1 VIKSLIHGKKANTI
15 VYLVYIQ
22 ELSSPK
28 LQSYMRQFLF
38 LWFFLISGFS
48 FSQTITGTVKEKGS
62 GLSLPFANVFVNNT
76 TIGAATDADG
86 KFIITGTIPDQ
97 FELVASFVGY
107 STVSLTINRKGM
119 QSITQNF
126 ELELLEDNL
135 TEIELKAKRDK
146 SWERNL
152 KKFKEV
158 FLAVPDDPYGNDIEI
173 LNPWVLDFSTVKPDN
188 GFNYTQATAHLP
200 LKVVNKALG
209 YEIDFYLQDFRMLR
223 NASRFFGQAFYK
235 NLATED
241 SLVESNWKEGKE
253 LNYLNSVRH
262 MALSFLLKNS
272 GSQGF
277 EFYQA
282 NAGVPK
288 EKRSNDFYY
297 ELKKSIIPV
306 NLELIYTKP
315 LGNGIYRIF
324 LPERMEVHHLK
335 KTWPNDY
342 YTNIYHA
349 ISWIWAPSGYFDV
362 DRNGTLL
369 HPTQLVLSGFIGRQ
383 RMARSLPLDFVPDKS
398 FDGLLE
404 KLEVFQ
410 NRYITLNNLR
420 ETPWISLNKPFFY
433 PGESLWLGGEMLYQN
448 PAMQDT
454 LSRVLYVDILNDQ
467 MKVLNH
473 ESYPIIKGKING
485 GLTLSDTLKK
495 GDYLLRAYTR
505 WSLNFGERDIFQLPF
520 PILNPNETIDY
531 REETEEELF
540 GDIVVKNNYSL
551 SDSVFYRV
559 MDVELSFQDS
569 YENSADA
576 NFLLS
581 VLEESVAGELDPNF
595 RLEKSLNWLDKPLAV
610 GFDSELPYAI
620 EYGIS
625 VEGKFTPDKKRSPLA
640 AKITVVRG
648 DLEDYGQ
655 VNSDSSG
662 RFWASG
668 LQFLDTAQIAIAAV
682 DDKLRPYGK
691 VDVLPFSPPLFK
703 GYFPKLRYQ
712 LKDISGESESMLDL
726 SGDFIQLEEFV
737 KEEVKEKETMAER
750 SYGYGEPNQEVGP
763 SDLETKTMAE
773 ILGLLRFNI
782 STLKFRNYTWGDSTG
797 SPLLII
803 DGASMP
809 FMEKDA
815 FRELLLS
822 FEPSQLR
829 SIKVYNDNISN
840 VVFGMAGYAGVIMIE
855 TKKGFRTG
863 ADSGRKFNSEGFQI
877 FPVKG
882 FSSFSEFPKN
892 PPSDQFLKKKPTI
905 YWEPNAQSTDGIY
918 KAKVKVPYGINSLK
932 IRVEGMTGDGEA
944 FFKILKIEI

>member
-1 VIKSLIHGKKANTI
+1 MRGI
-15 VYLVYIQ
+15 VL
-22 ELSSPK
+22 
-28 LQSYMRQFLF
+28 LF
-38 LWFFLISGFS
+38 IFIFHFS
-48 FSQTITGTVKEKGS
+48 AQSQTITGTVKEKGS
-62 GLSLPFANVFVNNT
+62 GLPLPFANVFVNNT
-76 TIGAATDADG
+76 TIGAATDIDG
-86 KFIITGTIPDQ
+86 NFRITGIIPDQ

-107 STVSLTINRKGM
+107 STVSVTINRKGK
-119 QSITQNF
+119 QSIVQNF
-126 ELELLEDNL
+126 ELELLEDKL

-152 KKFKEV
+152 NKFKEV
-158 FLAVPDDPYGNDIEI
+158 FLAVPDDPYGKDIEI
-173 LNPWVLDFSTVKPDN
+173 LNPWVLDFSMVKPDK
-188 GFNYTQATAHLP
+188 GFNYTQATAQMP
-200 LKVVNKALG
+200 LQLVNKALG
-209 YEIDFYLQDFRMLR
+209 YQIDFYLQDFRMLR

-235 NLATED
+235 NLTSED
-241 SLVESNWKEGKE
+241 SLVESKWKEGKE

-262 MALSFLLKNS
+262 LALSLLLKNS

-288 EKRSNDFYY
+288 ENRTNDFYS

-315 LGNGIYRIF
+315 LGNGVYRIF

-335 KTWPNDY
+335 KPWPNDY

-404 KLEVFQ
+404 DLEVFQ

-420 ETPWISLNKPFFY
+420 ETPWISLNKSFYY

-448 PAMQDT
+448 ATKQDS
-454 LSRVLYVDILNDQ
+454 LSRVVYVDVLNDQ
-467 MKVLNH
+467 LKVVH
-473 ESYPIIKGKING
+473 QEAYPIVNGKIAG
-485 GLTLSDTLKK
+485 GLTLSDALKK

-505 WSLNFGERDIFQLPF
+505 WGLNYGERDIFQLPF
-520 PILNPNETIDY
+520 PILNPNEIIEH

-540 GDIVVKNNYSL
+540 GDIAVVYDHSI

-559 MDVELSFQDS
+559 LDLVLNFQDTD
-569 YENSADA
+569 ENSVDA
-576 NFLLS
+576 GFLFAA
-581 VLEESVAGELDPNF
+581 LEESVAVELDPKF
-595 RLEKSLNWLDKPLAV
+595 RLENRLDWLDRALPV
-610 GFDSELPYAI
+610 GFDSRLPFDI

-625 VEGKFTPDKKRSPLA
+625 VEGKFTPDKKRASLSTV
-640 AKITVVRG
+640 ITVVRD
-648 DLEDYGQ
+648 DLEDFGQ
-655 VNSDSSG
+655 VKSDSSG

-682 DDKLRPYGK
+682 DEKRRPYGK
-691 VDVLPFSPPLFK
+691 VELLPFNSPLFK
-703 GYFPKLRYQ
+703 GYFPKARYQ
-712 LKDISGESESMLDL
+712 LKEISKESEPLFDL
-726 SGDFIQLEEFV
+726 AGDFIQLEEFV
-737 KEEVKEKETMAER
+737 KEEVKEKETMAQR
-750 SYGYGEPNQEVGP
+750 NYSYGNPNQEIGP

-782 STLKFRNYTWGDSTG
+782 ASLKFRNYTYGDSTG

-803 DGASMP
+803 DGVSMA

-815 FRELLLS
+815 FREMLLG
-822 FEPSQLR
+822 FEPSQLL

-840 VVFGMAGYAGVIMIE
+840 VIFGMAGYAGVIMIE

-863 ADSGRKFNSEGFQI
+863 PDSDRKFNSEGFQI

-882 FSSFSEFPKN
+882 FTDFPEFPKN
-892 PPSDQFLKKKPTI
+892 PPADQYLRKKPTI
-905 YWEPNAQSTDGIY
+905 YWDPDAQTSDGIY
-918 KAKVKVPYGINSLK
+918 RTKVKVPYGVNKLR
-932 IRVEGMTGDGEA
+932 IRVEGMTLDGEA
-944 FFKILKIEI
+944 FYKILKIEI

>member
-1 VIKSLIHGKKANTI
+1 MRGIVLLFIFIFSL
-15 VYLVYIQ
+15 
-22 ELSSPK
+22 
-28 LQSYMRQFLF
+28 
-38 LWFFLISGFS
+38 SGQ
-48 FSQTITGTVKEKGS
+48 SQTITGTVKEKGS
-62 GLSLPFANVFVNNT
+62 GLPLPFANVFVNNT
-76 TIGAATDADG
+76 TIGAATDVDG

-107 STVSLTINRKGM
+107 STVSLTINRKGK
-119 QSITQNF
+119 QAITQNF

-188 GFNYTQATAHLP
+188 GFNYTQATAQLP
-200 LKVVNKALG
+200 LQLVNKALG
-209 YEIDFYLQDFRMLR
+209 YQIDFYLQDFRMLR

-235 NLATED
+235 NLAAED
-241 SLVESNWKEGKE
+241 SLLESNWKEGKE

-262 MALSFLLKNS
+262 LALSLLLKNS

-288 EKRSNDFYY
+288 EDRTNDFYY

-306 NLELIYTKP
+306 NRELIYTKP
-315 LGNGIYRIF
+315 LGNGVYRIF

-335 KTWPNDY
+335 KPWPNDY

-362 DRNGTLL
+362 DRKGTLL

-398 FDGLLE
+398 YDGLLE

-410 NRYITLNNLR
+410 NRYISLNNLR

-467 MKVLNH
+467 MKVLHH
-473 ESYPIIKGKING
+473 EAFPITKGKING

-505 WSLNFGERDIFQLPF
+505 WGLNFGEMDIFQLPF
-520 PILNPNETIDY
+520 PILNPNETLEL
-531 REETEEELF
+531 REEIDEELF
-540 GDIVVKNNYSL
+540 GDIAVEYDHSI

-559 MDVELSFQDS
+559 LDLELNFQDT
-569 YENSADA
+569 YENSVDA
-576 NFLLS
+576 NFLFTA
-581 VLEESVAGELDPNF
+581 LEESITDELDPKS
-595 RLEKSLNWLDKPLAV
+595 RLENHLDWLDKSLSES
-610 GFDSELPYAI
+610 FDSELPYMI

-625 VEGKFTPDKKRSPLA
+625 VEGKFTPDKKRAALA
-640 AKITVVRG
+640 AVITLVRG
-648 DLEDYGQ
+648 DLEDFGQ

-682 DDKLRPYGK
+682 DEKRRPYGK
-691 VDVLPFSPPLFK
+691 VELISFSPPLFK
-703 GYFPKLRYQ
+703 GSFPKASYR
-712 LKDISGESESMLDL
+712 LKEISRESESMLDL

-737 KEEVKEKETMAER
+737 KEEVKVKETMAER
-750 SYGYGEPNQEVGP
+750 NYGYGEPNQEVGP
-763 SDLETKTMAE
+763 GDLENKTMSE

-782 STLKFRNYTWGDSTG
+782 NTLKFRNYTWGDSTG

-822 FEPSQLR
+822 FEPSQLL
-829 SIKVYNDNISN
+829 SIKVYNNNISN

-855 TKKGFRTG
+855 TKNGFRTG
-863 ADSGRKFNSEGFQI
+863 PDSDRKFNSEGFQI
-877 FPVKG
+877 FPIKG
-882 FSSFSEFPKN
+882 FSSYQEFPKN
-892 PPSDQFLKKKPTI
+892 PPSDQYLRKKPTI
-905 YWEPNAQSTDGIY
+905 YWEPDAQTSEGIY
-918 KAKVKVPYGINSLK
+918 RTRVKVPYGVNKLR
-932 IRVEGMTGDGEA
+932 IRVEGITLDGEA
-944 FFKILKIEI
+944 FYKILKIEI

>member
-1 VIKSLIHGKKANTI
+1 MRGIILLFIFIFSLSA
-15 VYLVYIQ
+15 Q
-22 ELSSPK
+22 
-28 LQSYMRQFLF
+28 
-38 LWFFLISGFS
+38 
-48 FSQTITGTVKEKGS
+48 SQTITGTVKEKGT
-62 GLSLPFANVFVNNT
+62 GLPLPFANVFINNT
-76 TIGAATDADG
+76 TIGAATDIDG

-107 STVSLTINRKGM
+107 STVSVTINRKGK
-119 QSITQNF
+119 QSIVQNF

-135 TEIELKAKRDK
+135 SEIELKAKRDK

-158 FLAVPDDPYGNDIEI
+158 FLAVPDDPYGKDIEI

-188 GFNYTQATAHLP
+188 GFNYTQATAQMP
-200 LKVVNKALG
+200 LQLVNKALG
-209 YEIDFYLQDFRMLR
+209 YQIDFYLQDFRMLR

-235 NLATED
+235 NLAAED
-241 SLVESNWKEGKE
+241 SLLESKWKEGKE

-262 MALSFLLKNS
+262 LALSLLLKNS

-277 EFYQA
+277 EFYEA
-282 NAGVPK
+282 NANVPK
-288 EKRSNDFYY
+288 KDRTNDFYY

-335 KTWPNDY
+335 KPWPNDY

-404 KLEVFQ
+404 EMEVFQ

-420 ETPWISLNKPFFY
+420 ETPWISLNKSFFY
-433 PGESLWLGGEMLYQN
+433 PGENLWLGGEMLYQN

-454 LSRVLYVDILNDQ
+454 LSRVLYVDIIDDQ
-467 MKVLNH
+467 MKVIHH
-473 ESYPIIKGKING
+473 ETYPITKGKING

-505 WSLNFGERDIFQLPF
+505 WSLNFGERDIFQLPI
-520 PILNPNETIDY
+520 PILNRNETLEL
-531 REETEEELF
+531 REKIEEELF
-540 GDIVVKNNYSL
+540 GDIAVEYDYSIT
-551 SDSVFYRV
+551 DSVFYRV
-559 MDVELSFQDS
+559 LDLELNFRDTD
-569 YENSADA
+569 ENSVDA
-576 NFLLS
+576 NFLFTA
-581 VLEESVAGELDPNF
+581 LEGSITEELDPKF
-595 RLEKSLNWLDKPLAV
+595 RLENRQNWLDKPLSEN
-610 GFDSELPYAI
+610 FDSELPYMI

-625 VEGKFTPDKKRSPLA
+625 VEGKFTPDKKRASLA
-640 AKITVVRG
+640 TVITLVRG
-648 DLEDYGQ
+648 DLEDFGQ

-662 RFWASG
+662 RFWATG
-668 LQFLDTAQIAIAAV
+668 LQFLDTAQIAIAAI
-682 DDKLRPYGK
+682 DAKLRPYGK
-691 VDVLPFSPPLFK
+691 VELIPFNSPLFK
-703 GYFPKLRYQ
+703 GSFPKASYR
-712 LKDISGESESMLDL
+712 LKEFSRESESMMDL

-750 SYGYGEPNQEVGP
+750 NYGYGEPNQEVGP
-763 SDLETKTMAE
+763 SDLENKTMAE
-773 ILGLLRFNI
+773 ILGLLRFNLN
-782 STLKFRNYTWGDSTG
+782 TYKFRNYTFGEETG
-797 SPLLII
+797 VPLLII
-803 DGASMP
+803 DGTSMP

-822 FEPSQLR
+822 FEPSQLL

-840 VVFGMAGYAGVIMIE
+840 VVFGLAGYAGVIMIE

-863 ADSGRKFNSEGFQI
+863 PDSDRKFNSEGFQI

-892 PPSDQFLKKKPTI
+892 PPSDQYLKKKSTY
-905 YWEPNAQSTDGIY
+905 YWDPDARSVDGVF
-918 KAKVKVPYGINSLK
+918 KVQVKIPYGILRMG
-932 IRVEGMTGDGEA
+932 IRLEGKTIDGEV
-944 FFKILKIEI
+944 FYKKIDLSL

>member
-1 VIKSLIHGKKANTI
+1 MRGI
-15 VYLVYIQ
+15 V
-22 ELSSPK
+22 
-28 LQSYMRQFLF
+28 LF
-38 LWFFLISGFS
+38 FIFIFS
-48 FSQTITGTVKEKGS
+48 FSAQSQTITGIVLEKGS
-62 GLSLPFANVFVNNT
+62 GLPLPFANVFINNT
-76 TIGAATDADG
+76 TIGAATDVDG

-107 STVSLTINRKGM
+107 STVSLTINRKGK

-188 GFNYTQATAHLP
+188 GFNYTQATAQMP
-200 LKVVNKALG
+200 LQLVNNALG
-209 YEIDFYLQDFRMLR
+209 YQIDFYLQDFRMLR

-235 NLATED
+235 NLASED
-241 SLVESNWKEGKE
+241 SLLESKWKEGKE
-253 LNYLNSVRH
+253 LNYQNSVRH
-262 MALSFLLKNS
+262 LALSLLLKNS

-288 EKRSNDFYY
+288 EDRTNDFYY

-315 LGNGIYRIF
+315 LGNGVYRIF

-335 KTWPNDY
+335 KPWPNDY

-383 RMARSLPLDFVPDKS
+383 RMARSLPLDFMPDKS
-398 FDGLLE
+398 FDGLFE
-404 KLEVFQ
+404 ELEVFQ
-410 NRYITLNNLR
+410 NRYISLNNLR
-420 ETPWISLNKPFFY
+420 ETPWISLNKSFFY
-433 PGESLWLGGEMLYQN
+433 PGENLWLGGEMLYQN

-454 LSRVLYVDILNDQ
+454 LSRVLYVDILDDR
-467 MKVLNH
+467 MKVLHH
-473 ESYPIIKGKING
+473 ETYPITKGKISG
-485 GLTLSDTLKK
+485 GLTLSDTLIK

-505 WSLNFGERDIFQLPF
+505 WSLNFGERDILQLPF
-520 PILNPNETIDY
+520 PILNPNETLEL
-531 REETEEELF
+531 REEIEEELF
-540 GDIVVKNNYSL
+540 GDIAVKYDYSI

-559 MDVELSFQDS
+559 LDLELSFRDT
-569 YENSADA
+569 YENSLDA
-576 NFLLS
+576 NFLITA
-581 VLEESVAGELDPNF
+581 LEVSITEELDPKF
-595 RLEKSLNWLDKPLAV
+595 RLENRLDWLDKALPE
-610 GFDSELPYAI
+610 GFDSGLPFDI

-625 VEGKFTPDKKRSPLA
+625 VEGKFTPDKKRASLA
-640 AKITVVRG
+640 TVITLVRG

-682 DDKLRPYGK
+682 DEKLRPYGK
-691 VDVLPFSPPLFK
+691 VELIPFNSPLFK
-703 GYFPKLRYQ
+703 GSFPKTSYR
-712 LKDISGESESMLDL
+712 LKEFSRESESMMDL

-737 KEEVKEKETMAER
+737 KEEVKEKETRADQN
-750 SYGYGEPNQEVGP
+750 YGYGEPNQEVGP
-763 SDLETKTMAE
+763 KDLDYKTLQE

-782 STLKFRNYTWGDSTG
+782 NTLKFRNYTFGEVTG
-797 SPLLII
+797 TPLVILDGVSRPYMDTLEFRSFILSII
-803 DGASMP
+803 PS
-809 FMEKDA
+809 
-815 FRELLLS
+815 ELL
-822 FEPSQLR
+822 

-840 VVFGMAGYAGVIMIE
+840 VVFGLAGYAGVIMIE

-863 ADSGRKFNSEGFQI
+863 PDSDRKFNSEGFQI

-892 PPSDQFLKKKPTI
+892 PPSDQYLKKKPTY
-905 YWEPNAQSTDGIY
+905 YWDPDVKTSDGIY
-918 KAKVKVPYGINSLK
+918 RTKVKVPYGVNQLR
-932 IRVEGMTGDGEA
+932 IRVEGMTVDGEA
-944 FFKILKIEI
+944 FYKTLKIEI